1 MTAEQLKKMQ
11 KLKAEN
17 PSIGRKKLAAGA
29 GVSLNQARRFL
40 DKATV
45 PSAPDETPTVTG
57 ATSGF
62 VLKDKP
68 LLAQKPTDIW
78 RGRFYALR
86 RGMGYRIENLAREWC
101 ASEDTIKSKAKR
113 EGALRYTEDPE
124 AVGQY
129 IAIAVHPET
138 QKGK

>member
-1 MTAEQLKKMQ
+1 MTKEEMDRMKKIV
-11 KLKAEN
+11 ADN
-17 PSIGRKKLAAGA
+17 PGIGRRSLAQKAKVTENKARAFLDGARTTEDA
-29 GVSLNQARRFL
+29 GVPA
-40 DKATV
+40 V
-45 PSAPDETPTVTG
+45 VTG

-68 LLAQKPTDIW
+68 LLAQKPTDVW

-138 QKGK
+138 PKGK